1 MRNKLGFMIR
11 QKEFIKNQI
20 KEKIDYNNL
29 LPEKDLEMG
38 YRTRSVFIDNK
49 NIEANEKSKD

>member
-11 QKEFIKNQI
+11 QKEFIKKQI

-29 LPEKDLEMG
+29 LPEKDIEMG
-38 YRTRSVFIDNK
+38 YRTRSVFINNI
-49 NIEANEKSKD
+49 NIEANEKS